1 MRHFNNVLSRVFAA
15 TLLVALALASPSI
28 AQSDHKADVLP
39 KIKIENFGK
48 ISDNYYRG
56 AQPKGQDY
64 ADLAALGVKTVVN
77 LTSDDSD
84 ASEKAMVEKAGMKYV
99 QIPMTTHEPPTPGK
113 ITQFLGLATN
123 PESTPI
129 YVHCVGGKH
138 RTGIMTAIYRM
149 SDGGW
154 TADQAFKEMKQYK
167 FGADFLHKE
176 FKSFVYAY
184 YTDLAKTLKT
194 PIEKTVVAT
203 AKASN

>member
-15 TLLVALALASPSI
+15 TLLVVLALASPSI
-28 AQSDHKADVLP
+28 ATDLS
-39 KIKIENFGK
+39 KIKIDNFGK
-48 ISDNYYRG
+48 ITDSYYRG

-64 ADLAALGVKTVVN
+64 ADLAALGIKTVVN

-84 ASEKAMVEKAGMKYV
+84 ANEKAMVEQAGMKYV

-113 ITQFLGLATN
+113 ITQFLGLAAN

-149 SDGGW
+149 SDEGW

-176 FKSFVYAY
+176 FKSFVYTY
-184 YTDLAKTLKT
+184 YTDLAKTLKA
-194 PIEKTVVAT
+194 PVEKTVVAA